1 MRSHAT
7 FCGVQI
13 HSQKMNL
20 SHENSDLIRETLE
33 DTVEYLCT
41 EAMNSGDP
49 ISGETAWAVV
59 ECLAIAKQA
68 ELQGLVS
75 A

>member
-1 MRSHAT
+1 MKL
-7 FCGVQI
+7 
-13 HSQKMNL
+13 SQ
-20 SHENSDLIRETLE
+20 ENAEMIRESVE
-33 DTVEYLCT
+33 DTVGYICT

-49 ISGETAWAVV
+49 ISGEAVWTII

-68 ELQGLVS
+68 EMRGEVT